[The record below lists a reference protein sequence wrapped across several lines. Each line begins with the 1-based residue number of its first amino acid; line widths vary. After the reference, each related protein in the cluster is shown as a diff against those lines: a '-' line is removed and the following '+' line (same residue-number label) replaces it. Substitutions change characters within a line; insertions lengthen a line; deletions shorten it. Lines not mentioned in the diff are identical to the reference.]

1 MNVDQLVLLT
11 ADRII
16 QSLAYLLKMAYTL
29 ISLVQF
35 SFSLFQFA
43 IAIIDDNTG
52 ASQLVSGSKVLLLQ
66 ELISVFRGWWAS
78 WFDGHDIGDCQ
89 VAESH
94 HCFQTH
100 KTGKVQAVSRPP
112 QAPRSSRS
120 DSLASYQVCLFKF
133 IKISFIL
140 SCLYVTVHWHAL
152 HPFEIFFT

>member
-29 ISLVQF
+29 ISFVQF

-89 VAESH
+89 VAESR

-100 KTGKVQAVSRPP
+100 KSGKIQAVSRPP
-112 QAPRSSRS
+112 PGS
-120 DSLASYQVCLFKF
+120 
-133 IKISFIL
+133 
-140 SCLYVTVHWHAL
+140 
-152 HPFEIFFT
+152 